1 MKDFEEH
8 LLDVCHLLVSMLVNM
23 CPKDTYNLVNTIG
36 FVIYDDNNIEIRIG
50 GKFAPYAVDTNDLY
64 FSGSPQNYHWVN
76 RALEQVGLL
85 IAEKN
90 LGACLNYV

>member
-36 FVIYDDNNIEIRIG
+36 FVIYDTTILR
-50 GKFAPYAVDTNDLY
+50 
-64 FSGSPQNYHWVN
+64 
-76 RALEQVGLL
+76 
-85 IAEKN
+85 
-90 LGACLNYV
+90 LGR